1 MKNYAFL
8 SGALR
13 GSLEMVPYTLQSKG
27 LIAADKAAEVEKLVE
42 ELIKKADKLEEE
54 YSNEN

>member
-1 MKNYAFL
+1 
-8 SGALR
+8 
-13 GSLEMVPYTLQSKG
+13 MVPYTLQSKG